1 MVVVCQADFLTLVDC
16 LKVIFLGE
24 DETAIGLGIKF
35 WVVNLGL
42 STSNSI
48 LSFFFFFFFKGRT
61 GGIWRFPG

>member
-48 LSFFFFFFFKGRT
+48 LSFFFFFFF
-61 GGIWRFPG
+61 